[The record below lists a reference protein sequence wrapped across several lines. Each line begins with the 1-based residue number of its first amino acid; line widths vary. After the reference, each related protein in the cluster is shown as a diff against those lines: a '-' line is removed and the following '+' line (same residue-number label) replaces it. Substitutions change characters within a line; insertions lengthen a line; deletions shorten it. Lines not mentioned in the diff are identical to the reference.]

1 MTEAVKCPLGI
12 DPTELATSIGELTGT
27 VRGLQEQIV
36 PLRGELRDT
45 DAHVNQLN
53 GRFDQF
59 LSDAHREGGKAGS
72 RAGAKWAAII
82 GGITGVVLIVGQ
94 ICNAWSAIAVAF
106 GLP

>member
-12 DPTELATSIGELTGT
+12 DPTELAASIGELTGT

-59 LSDAHREGGKAGS
+59 LSDAHREGGKAG
-72 RAGAKWAAII
+72 RAWGAIV
-82 GGITGVVLIVGQ
+82 GGIIACVTIVGQ
-94 ICNAWSAIAVAF
+94 ICGAWAAIAKAV